1 LRYNKSTNSVRLAKP
16 APDERLQSLATL
28 TMANSSINSQITCYD
43 EAVNADLTTCTLS
56 MDRKV
61 VSEEL
66 SRFFGVLAHP
76 LRVLIVEELRNGE
89 LTVTDL
95 KDALDM
101 PQASVSQHL
110 GILRANRIVLERR
123 EGRHVFYHLRQPDL
137 ANIVVQCIAFVAP
150 DDIESKR
157 IITALDSA
165 KSTWTQS
172 SSGKAAKRNRGR

>member
-1 LRYNKSTNSVRLAKP
+1 MRYNKTRNTKP
-16 APDERLQSLATL
+16 FQNTTPSEQSQPRNL
-28 TMANSSINSQITCYD
+28 TITNSSIDSAITCYD
-43 EAVNADLTTCTLS
+43 ETVFAHLTTCPLT

-95 KDALDM
+95 KDALNV

-110 GILRANRIVLERR
+110 GILRSNRVVLERR
-123 EGRHVFYHLRQPDL
+123 EGRHVYYHLRQPDL

-172 SSGKAAKRNRGR
+172 ETAKTVKRNRGR

>member
-1 LRYNKSTNSVRLAKP
+1 MVICL
-16 APDERLQSLATL
+16 
-28 TMANSSINSQITCYD
+28 
-43 EAVNADLTTCTLS
+43 VN

-95 KDALDM
+95 KDRLKV

-110 GILRANRIVLERR
+110 GILRANKLVVERR
-123 EGRHVFYHLRQPDL
+123 DGRHVYYHLRHPEL

-150 DDIESKR
+150 DNKESRR
-157 IITALDSA
+157 ITSALDLA
-165 KSTWTQS
+165 RSTWS
-172 SSGKAAKRNRGR
+172 SETGEKAAKRRSSQ

>member
-1 LRYNKSTNSVRLAKP
+1 MRYNKPKSSTRYRKAASTDGSKAQPTLTLTNSAIG
-16 APDERLQSLATL
+16 LQIA
-28 TMANSSINSQITCYD
+28 CYD
-43 EAVNADLTTCTLS
+43 ETVISHLATGTLA

-95 KDALDM
+95 KDALKV

-123 EGRHVFYHLRQPDL
+123 EGRHVFYHLRQPEL
-137 ANIVVQCIAFVAP
+137 ANIVVQCIPFVAP
-150 DDIESKR
+150 DKTESKR

-172 SSGKAAKRNRGR
+172 SGKNAKRTRS

>member
-1 LRYNKSTNSVRLAKP
+1 MVICLFEK
-16 APDERLQSLATL
+16 
-28 TMANSSINSQITCYD
+28 
-43 EAVNADLTTCTLS
+43 

-95 KDALDM
+95 KDALKV

-110 GILRANRIVLERR
+110 GILRANKIVLERR
-123 EGRHVFYHLRQPDL
+123 DGRHVYYHLRQQDL
-137 ANIVVQCIAFVAP
+137 AELVVECIKFVLP
-150 DDIESKR
+150 DDKESKR
-157 IITALDSA
+157 IMSALDLA
-165 KSTWTQS
+165 KSTWSAEKTEVKSIKRKS
-172 SSGKAAKRNRGR
+172 SR

>member
-1 LRYNKSTNSVRLAKP
+1 MRYNKPKNSTQFQKTAST
-16 APDERLQSLATL
+16 DDQSQHLSL
-28 TMANSSINSQITCYD
+28 TITNPSMDSPITCYD
-43 EAVNADLTTCTLS
+43 GTVFAHPTMCSPT

-95 KDALDM
+95 KDALDV

-110 GILRANRIVLERR
+110 GILRANRVVLERR
-123 EGRHVFYHLRQPDL
+123 EGRHVYYHLRQPNL

-150 DDIESKR
+150 DDVESKR

-165 KSTWTQS
+165 KSTWTQA
-172 SSGKAAKRNRGR
+172 KTAKRNRGRSR